1 MLDSCIRINSAL
13 SKSHHSPPRAPLP
26 LAHHCHRALRPD
38 AHSSTSSAQLAES
51 WAAVGERNQ
60 GKGSDLT
67 ASEIDP
73 APRPATHTVLFF
85 CFFFFFLGFLSS
97 PPSCCSAITRN
108 LCFLGFFLGGVL
120 KRCFPVA
127 RFRNTWCSYCKM
139 RAVHPSPVNAP
150 HQEEGKQQQ

>member
-26 LAHHCHRALRPD
+26 LAHHRHRALRPD

-85 CFFFFFLGFLSS
+85 CFFFFFLDFFLPLPPVAQPSHGTCVFGGFFWGGVKKMF
-97 PPSCCSAITRN
+97 PSCT
-108 LCFLGFFLGGVL
+108 LQEHLVL
-120 KRCFPVA
+120 LLQNEGCPPFPSQCTSS
-127 RFRNTWCSYCKM
+127 RR
-139 RAVHPSPVNAP
+139 R
-150 HQEEGKQQQ
+150 

>member
-85 CFFFFFLGFLSS
+85 CFFFSWISFFPSLLLLSHHME
-97 PPSCCSAITRN
+97 
-108 LCFLGFFLGGVL
+108 LVFLGFFFWGGVL